1 MARIV
6 NVHHVDKAAFLKG
19 NTECDPEEVVMVFG
33 TSPTYAEVVER
44 VRNDLKWMEPSDVY
58 ELVGRYNAGFGHH
71 NRLKI
76 MPINSELNWSA
87 YKEMVAESEDKSLE
101 IFAIRKVAARLH
113 IDLNRHASMSPA
125 RGEPHVYDTTMSQPP
140 LSPVRVEPTYD
151 DTTTRQPSMSPFR
164 NDNYEAPQMEDDD
177 FEGDEVEYGLRDN
190 EVGDV
195 EANCHEEDMD
205 HDLPYLRCHASDSED
220 EGPDE
225 DVDEDGLT
233 VKFAKAH
240 KKVVGRDH

>member
-33 TSPTYAEVVER
+33 TSPTYAEVVEK

-87 YKEMVAESEDKSLE
+87 YKEMVGNPKISHSRYLPQE
-101 IFAIRKVAARLH
+101 RLR
-113 IDLNRHASMSPA
+113 L
-125 RGEPHVYDTTMSQPP
+125 GCT
-140 LSPVRVEPTYD
+140 
-151 DTTTRQPSMSPFR
+151 
-164 NDNYEAPQMEDDD
+164 
-177 FEGDEVEYGLRDN
+177 
-190 EVGDV
+190 
-195 EANCHEEDMD
+195 
-205 HDLPYLRCHASDSED
+205 
-220 EGPDE
+220 
-225 DVDEDGLT
+225 LT
-233 VKFAKAH
+233 
-240 KKVVGRDH
+240 